1 MGARVLTGSS
11 GRGGRCGAIGK
22 PRVGP
27 TPQRAGNKGCS
38 SWEYMEGTICG
49 LLDTFCVVFF
59 KF

>member
-27 TPQRAGNKGCS
+27 TPQRAGNKGYS
-38 SWEYMEGTICG
+38 SWEYIWKG
-49 LLDTFCVVFF
+49 LFVGF
-59 KF
+59 